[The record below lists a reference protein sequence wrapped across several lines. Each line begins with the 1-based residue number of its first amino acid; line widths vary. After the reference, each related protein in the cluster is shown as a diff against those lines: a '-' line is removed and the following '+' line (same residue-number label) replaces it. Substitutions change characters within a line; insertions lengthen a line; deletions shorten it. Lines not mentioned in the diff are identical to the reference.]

1 MGYLKHLELEGPK
14 PLRIEKTYRLTK
26 PVGSRQFREAF
37 EAFAVSVIPAP
48 FRAEPRVNA
57 SMREGVD
64 RSFAVTD
71 ADGKFACESLD
82 QLQEH
87 LGSRR
92 VENFG
97 LKLTSHSLRQTLIV
111 RSGGHRVTV
120 ASSAWTREA
129 ALRVFEPI
137 VATLGLVSPGG
148 DAPRPGRVNVARFD
162 AFIVHASEDKA
173 AVARPIRDRLKAR
186 GYDAW
191 LDVLKLKVGDSLRD
205 EIDKGLGRSRHGI
218 VILSPAFFKKSWP
231 RHELDALFSLE
242 MVVQKRMILPVLHR
256 MTHAQ
261 LSRRSPLLAARLA
274 ASMSDGLDRVVGE
287 LVAAMGAPL
296 RRRAA
301 PSRVAALHRAFAG
314 AKRRRV

>member
-92 VENFG
+92 VEKFG
-97 LKLTSHSLRQTLIV
+97 LKLTPHNLRPPLIG
-111 RSGGHRVTV
+111 RGGG
-120 ASSAWTREA
+120 
-129 ALRVFEPI
+129 P
-137 VATLGLVSPGG
+137 P
-148 DAPRPGRVNVARFD
+148 AP
-162 AFIVHASEDKA
+162 
-173 AVARPIRDRLKAR
+173 
-186 GYDAW
+186 
-191 LDVLKLKVGDSLRD
+191 
-205 EIDKGLGRSRHGI
+205 
-218 VILSPAFFKKSWP
+218 
-231 RHELDALFSLE
+231 
-242 MVVQKRMILPVLHR
+242 
-256 MTHAQ
+256 
-261 LSRRSPLLAARLA
+261 
-274 ASMSDGLDRVVGE
+274 
-287 LVAAMGAPL
+287 GAPSA
-296 RRRAA
+296 R
-301 PSRVAALHRAFAG
+301 
-314 AKRRRV
+314 